1 MLDILKLDH
10 LFERD
15 LEIIYDCESRSVK
28 EFSKIIPKVSSV
40 RLQSAFN
47 NDLAQTTT
55 HLERLNRIFA
65 SRDSLPVDELDHTLK
80 SIFHEGEELIKSID
94 PSALLDSALIIFG
107 SQIHH
112 HKIALYGSLW
122 TLARALGLT
131 EAVEPLEQGMN
142 EEKAAAET
150 LVQIGLQ
157 SVMPDAVNVGNRPH
171 RWEII

>member
-10 LFERD
+10 LFKRD
-15 LEIIYDCESRSVK
+15 LEIIYDCECRSVK
-28 EFSKIIPKVSSV
+28 EFSKIIPRVSSV
-40 RLQSAFN
+40 RLQSAFK

-65 SRDSLPVDELDHTLK
+65 SRDSLPVNETDHILK
-80 SIFHEGEELIKSID
+80 GIFHEGEELIKSID

-122 TLARALGLT
+122 SLARALGLN
-131 EAVEPLEQGMN
+131 EAVEPLEQAMN

-150 LVQIGLQ
+150 LMQIGLQ
-157 SVMPDAVNVGNRPH
+157 SVMGDAVNVGNPPH

>member
-10 LFERD
+10 LFKRD

-40 RLQSAFN
+40 RLQSAFK
-47 NDLAQTTT
+47 NDLAQTTN
-55 HLERLNRIFA
+55 HLEWLNRIFA
-65 SRDSLPVDELDHTLK
+65 SRDSLPVNETDHILK
-80 SIFHEGEELIKSID
+80 GIFHEGEELIKSID

-122 TLARALGLT
+122 SLAQALDSKD
-131 EAVEPLEQGMN
+131 AADSLEQAMN
-142 EEKAAAET
+142 EEKTTAEA
-150 LVQIGLQ
+150 LMQIGQ
-157 SVMPDAVNVGNRPH
+157 SVMRDAVNVGNPPH
-171 RWEII
+171 RWEMI

>member
-10 LFERD
+10 LFERG

-55 HLERLNRIFA
+55 HLEWLNRIFA
-65 SRDSLPVDELDHTLK
+65 SRDSLPVNEPDHTLK

-94 PSALLDSALIIFG
+94 PSALLDSA
-107 SQIHH
+107 
-112 HKIALYGSLW
+112 
-122 TLARALGLT
+122 
-131 EAVEPLEQGMN
+131 
-142 EEKAAAET
+142 
-150 LVQIGLQ
+150 
-157 SVMPDAVNVGNRPH
+157 
-171 RWEII
+171 